1 MEEVEE
7 NEEKKQGY
15 RGSSY
20 QIPCSRGGLNA
31 SINKVFIPPES
42 MVMGSKNLN
51 LKGARQKRGGTS
63 KVNSTTIGASL
74 RLMGIFDFLKPAGSQ
89 FIVFATNDGKIWKSA
104 TLTIKVGLSTNK
116 YVNMEQFG
124 STLFICNNAD
134 VPQTWDGTGNA
145 AAMTKIPSDWAGTNY
160 PSQFIRH
167 GKGVSERLWAI
178 GCLSTPYRV
187 YASKNGDGTDF
198 TETDVAA
205 MGTITMSGIATAEET
220 FVIGTQTYT
229 WKETRAGTGEV
240 TIGATAAE
248 AVANIVTAVTADSAV
263 VTAED
268 GAGDTVVVTAA
279 TAGADGNSIK
289 FTEASTN
296 MSMDGQ
302 GCLGGTTKGVDGV
315 LVTLNIDTGDGYGIV
330 GAVEF
335 QDNLFCF
342 GRGKTYIIDDRDTN
356 TINWGYDPAPF
367 EGGVAHHRLIV
378 KTPNDLICMA
388 EDGEIY
394 SVTAAMEYGD
404 YKKASLTRD
413 TYLHD
418 WIKSNLRLSYINIF
432 HAIYDPILRA
442 IYFFVVRT
450 GQTTVDT
457 ALVYFVDRPPSEA
470 WMIHDN
476 LNFASGFNASCSG
489 LIRVGAGDYQIYTGD
504 WSGFIWKLEQSA
516 KNDDGNPYWSGFK
529 TPPLDYGDGRT
540 DKRHD
545 RGWLLIEPQGTE
557 TLHIDWW
564 VDGESQISQGII
576 ADGARR
582 RSFPLG
588 ARGNDIELQVYNN
601 TVNEDFVISQI
612 YLDFKVLGA
621 KVAGKV
627 VSPSK
632 QMGVG

>member
-1 MEEVEE
+1 MEEKER
-7 NEEKKQGY
+7 KKYSY
-15 RGSSY
+15 RGNVY

-63 KVNSTTIGASL
+63 KVNSTTIGDSL
-74 RLMGIFDFLKPAGSQ
+74 RLMGIFDFLKPTGSQ
-89 FIVFATNDGKIWKSA
+89 FIVFATNDGKIWKDA
-104 TLTIKVGLSTNK
+104 TSTIKVGLSANK

-134 VPQTWDGTGNA
+134 IPLTWDGTGDA
-145 AAMTKIPSDWAGTNY
+145 AAMTKIPSDWTGTNF

-167 GKGVSERLWAI
+167 GKGASERLWAI
-178 GCLSTPYRV
+178 GCIATPYRI
-187 YASKNGDGTDF
+187 YASKNGDGADF
-198 TETDVAA
+198 TEASIAA
-205 MGTITMSGIATAEET
+205 VGMITMSGIAIAGET
-220 FVIGTQTYT
+220 FKIGTQTYT
-229 WKETRAGTGEV
+229 WKETRTGSGEV
-240 TIGATAAE
+240 TVGATAAQ
-248 AVANIVTAVTADSAV
+248 AVTNIVTAVTEDTAV
-263 VTAED
+263 VTAAD
-268 GAGDTVVVTAA
+268 GDGDTVIVTAA
-279 TAGADGNSIK
+279 TPGTGGNSIN
-289 FTEASTN
+289 FTCQCTN

-302 GCLGGTTKGVDGV
+302 GYLGGTTKGVDKV
-315 LVTLNIDTGDGYGIV
+315 LVVLNIDTGDGYGIV

-335 QDNLFCF
+335 HDNLFCF
-342 GRGKTYIIDDRDTN
+342 GKRKTYIIDDRDTN
-356 TINWGYDPAPF
+356 VINWGYDSAPF

-378 KTPNDLICMA
+378 KTPNDLVCMA

-418 WIKSNLRLSYINIF
+418 WIKSNLRLSYIDVF

-450 GQTTVDT
+450 EHTTIDT
-457 ALVYFVDRPPSEA
+457 ALVYFIDRPPLEA

-476 LNFASGFNASCSG
+476 LDFYSGFNASCSG
-489 LIRVGAGDYQIYTGD
+489 LIRVGTGDYQIYTGD
-504 WSGFIWKLEQSA
+504 WSGFIWKLEQPA
-516 KNDDGNPYWSGFK
+516 KNDDGKPYWSGFK

-557 TLHIDWW
+557 TLRINWW
-564 VDGESQISQGII
+564 INGEAQPFSQKII
-576 ADGARR
+576 ANEVRR
-582 RSFPLG
+582 YSFPLG
-588 ARGNDIELQVYNN
+588 AIGNDIELQIYNN
-601 TVNEDFVISQI
+601 IENENFVISQI

-621 KVAGKV
+621 KAAGEV
-627 VSPSK
+627 VPLHK
-632 QMGVG
+632 QMGVE